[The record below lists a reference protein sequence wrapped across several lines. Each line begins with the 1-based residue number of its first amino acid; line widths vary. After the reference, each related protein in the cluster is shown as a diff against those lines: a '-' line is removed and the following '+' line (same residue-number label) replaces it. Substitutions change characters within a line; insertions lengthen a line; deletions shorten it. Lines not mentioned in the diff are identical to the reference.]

1 MFGSLRFLL
10 AYLVV
15 VSHLVG
21 SEYVAHF
28 GFYAVIG
35 FFVIAGF
42 IITSALNEVY
52 RFDGFRFWTNRA
64 LRLLPP
70 YYLVS
75 LITLAVVVAVPDQAG
90 QFLKFWRADMT
101 LGDVLNN
108 LAVLPLQLPQTP
120 FRMVPP
126 FWSVA
131 LEIEMYLLLYLLVAR
146 RLAYAAIAGAVGLW
160 YHLACDYS
168 GFTWGAHY
176 FTAFSAVLPF
186 AAGALVYFLRA
197 RGLGAVSAPAAAAAF
212 LAWFAN
218 MLAGG
223 AVLPDSYIFG
233 AGYYLGIAL
242 FTVLVAGLAG
252 RQFAP
257 PLRRLDATLG
267 EWAYFVFLVQWLAGF
282 AVAAILMPGQWR
294 GWTLLLAA
302 TPAIVA
308 AGAGLA
314 VLNRR
319 LVEPL
324 RDLVRHAPAPVMLLD
339 PHPEEPAERPA
350 SRRMRP
356 A

>member
-1 MFGSLRFLL
+1 MFGLLRFLL

-35 FFVIAGF
+35 FFIIAGY

-52 RFDGFRFWTNRA
+52 HFDGVRFWTNRA

-70 YYLVS
+70 YYLVC
-75 LITLAVVVAVPDQAG
+75 LITLAVVAVVPDQAG

-101 LGDVLNN
+101 FGDVAAN
-108 LAVLPLQLPQTP
+108 LAVLPLQLPTTP

-146 RLAYAAIAGAVGLW
+146 RLAFAVTAAAVGLW
-160 YHLACDYS
+160 YHLACAYA

-176 FTAFSAVLPF
+176 FTAPSAVLPF
-186 AAGALVYFLRA
+186 AAGALIYFLRG
-197 RGLGAVSAPAAAAAF
+197 RELGTVSAPAAGAAF
-212 LAWFAN
+212 AAWFAN

-223 AVLPDSYIFG
+223 SIFPDSYVFG
-233 AGYYLGIAL
+233 VGYYLGIVL
-242 FTVLVAGLAG
+242 FTIVAAGLAG

-257 PLRRLDATLG
+257 ALRRLDTTLG

-282 AVAAILMPGQWR
+282 AVAATLMPGQWR
-294 GWTLLLAA
+294 GWTLLFVA

-314 VLNRR
+314 LLNRW

-324 RDLVRHAPAPVMLLD
+324 RDLVRHAPQPQ
-339 PHPEEPAERPA
+339 RPA
-350 SRRMRP
+350 ATP
-356 A
+356 APELLRATSSST